1 MSWIGR
7 IAGGAAVVLALAAV
21 SVPAAGAAGP
31 EFLAQFGEGNE
42 GHGAGQTNVPR
53 GVATDPRTGRV
64 FVADQANKRIDQFTA
79 WGAFVKAFGW
89 DVAPGAVNEQ
99 QEVRFKATAGQFE
112 LTFGAATT
120 APLQFDAG
128 AEAVKEAL
136 DGLSSIGGADGEVA
150 VTLNPSSAA
159 GVSPYVYTIA
169 FKGSLAGTDV
179 AQVAATNVSLSGGVP
194 STGLEASTRA
204 NGTPGGTGLED
215 CTAESGCQLGAG
227 GPGAGQLGAPEGIAV
242 DSAGDVFV
250 VDLTNRRVQKFN
262 SAGEFLLM
270 FGGGVDSGGGTPA
283 HPGNLCTAEYIADGD
298 TCGAGSTGTG
308 PGEFGGWNVGGST
321 LGSFIAVGPADKV
334 YVGDEG
340 RIQRFNAA
348 GEYQASISEGLAA
361 TDRVKALAADAAGN
375 LYASIC
381 EAPPGNC
388 AAGSHPKANVREWNP
403 SGTYL
408 GETVA
413 VADPFSLA
421 ADSSSDLYVF
431 SGEGSGSAIVEFNP
445 AHSKIAEFGQGE
457 FSASTGI
464 GTNTAGDVYASNA
477 NPSDSF
483 IRAYGPEP
491 STLEPAP
498 DSKPEVGE
506 EYATS
511 VSTTSAVLKATIVPH
526 FWSTRYYLQYGPE
539 ECETALTPC
548 IEKPL
553 PPGSPLGAKRSPATA
568 TVAIEGLSPGQ
579 AYHFRFVA
587 ESEAPSSE
595 GHPSSGEDK
604 AFKTFPNAVPDTS
617 CPNQSLREG
626 PGAQLP
632 DCRGYEMVSPVDKNG
647 GDVNAFYYEGFY
659 QTGGLEEYEGIDQAT
674 PGGAKLTY
682 TASTAFGEPLSSPLV
697 SQYLAARHQGAGGA
711 GEWTSEGIS
720 ASERGGNVTIPDENE
735 YKAFSPDLGTA
746 WLEPEAGNPLAP
758 CATEGYKN
766 LYRVKLG
773 PPATYTATCSS
784 APEPPTCI
792 AQPKP
797 PKECLLFPEVE
808 GYSADQSK
816 AVFRVQDRLT
826 PEAAPLSR
834 SPSTKQVYEWDEGE
848 LRLVS
853 TLPDGSAYQSGSS
866 AGTESEGGQAPI
878 LGNAGNFDTVEH
890 AMSAD
895 GSRVYWSTQ
904 TSSTESAPAAPPG
917 PGRIF
922 MRLNADKPQSAFA
935 APGSSASGAAGSNG
949 GGLSAGSTAVTKLIA
964 AAGTATLSNGSNEL
978 SALVTTV
985 GEFVAGQP
993 IEGNGIPA
1001 GTTIT
1006 TASATTLT
1014 LSAAATKSKAKVEI
1028 SSKGPQPFAVG
1039 QRIVGAGIPA
1049 QTTIAAVG
1057 PGTLTLSAAA
1067 TKSTPLGLSTAL
1079 SAFSECSEAEAAC
1092 TLPVSE
1098 AVSEGAA
1105 KFWDATPSGSEA
1117 LFSFFE
1123 GPEAGSLY
1131 RYDLG
1136 GEEATLIAK
1145 KSEGVLGASEDLSR
1159 IYFASEELCGGGN
1172 DEGKSPSKG
1181 RPNVYLYQPGESC
1194 AEGTMTF
1201 LGTLVP
1207 GDISTGSFES
1217 ERPSPV
1223 ASVPRFHVARV
1234 SANGLHLAFVS
1245 AARLGAYDN
1254 ADAAS
1259 GQADRE
1265 VYLYD
1270 ATANEGK
1277 GGLLCASCNPSGARP
1292 AGVNLSQGT
1301 DPVWTAAWINSYQYQ
1316 LYGRR
1321 MLSEDGKRLFFNSY
1335 DALTPRDTNGT
1346 EDVYEWEALGA
1357 GPPEA
1362 KCAASN
1368 PDYSAQDGGCVSLI
1382 SAGTS
1387 PRESEFVDASA
1398 DGSDVFFRTES
1409 SLDPRDPGL
1418 VNIYDARVGGGT
1430 APLPSAPAACE
1441 GEACQSPP
1449 GAPGDATP
1457 ASSAFHGPGNA
1468 REAKPSRC
1476 PKGKRKVRNHG
1487 KTRCVQKH
1495 KRQAK
1500 KRKRGAAR

>member
-1 MSWIGR
+1 MYSRRADDRVGLAARSLCVVGVLAVALGLSATPASASKSRSLLGSFCEPAGIGTPPCSPAFGSPDALAVDG
-7 IAGGAAVVLALAAV
+7 AGGDVLVVDQAGGGARISRYKPNGEADPFSALGTNSIDGKGPGGDETPQNGLSFKEGAEIELAVDSSGGATEGDIYITQVGQHLIDIFAGNGNYLGQLTKYKKGPKAEGAEEPLGEACGVAVNSSGAVYVGDYDNGVHKYVPSSAPATNADSKANFTTVQHPCALAAGAGPSAGSIFAV
-21 SVPAAGAAGP
+21 KYVGPVYKLDSSSGAIAYGEEPILEGNNTTMWNKTVAVNGESGDVLVAQNKQVIELNASRSTGAGRIGPPTEVPATV
-31 EFLAQFGEGNE
+31 EG
-42 GHGAGQTNVPR
+42 
-53 GVATDPRTGRV
+53 
-64 FVADQANKRIDQFTA
+64 I
-79 WGAFVKAFGW
+79 
-89 DVAPGAVNEQ
+89 
-99 QEVRFKATAGQFE
+99 
-112 LTFGAATT
+112 
-120 APLQFDAG
+120 G
-128 AEAVKEAL
+128 AEAGGKLYVAQASNPNLAVFGAPEREAPVIEAEWTVSASFEEATVKARFGLEEEETTYHVEYLSQAEFEANG
-136 DGLSSIGGADGEVA
+136 DSFAGPHSPTDVP
-150 VTLNPSSAA
+150 VPDA
-159 GVSPYVYTIA
+159 GV
-169 FKGSLAGTDV
+169 GTAETV
-179 AQVAATNVSLSGGVP
+179 TVSLSGL
-194 STGLEASTRA
+194 S
-204 NGTPGGTGLED
+204 
-215 CTAESGCQLGAG
+215 
-227 GPGAGQLGAPEGIAV
+227 
-242 DSAGDVFV
+242 
-250 VDLTNRRVQKFN
+250 
-262 SAGEFLLM
+262 
-270 FGGGVDSGGGTPA
+270 
-283 HPGNLCTAEYIADGD
+283 
-298 TCGAGSTGTG
+298 
-308 PGEFGGWNVGGST
+308 
-321 LGSFIAVGPADKV
+321 
-334 YVGDEG
+334 
-340 RIQRFNAA
+340 
-348 GEYQASISEGLAA
+348 
-361 TDRVKALAADAAGN
+361 
-375 LYASIC
+375 
-381 EAPPGNC
+381 
-388 AAGSHPKANVREWNP
+388 
-403 SGTYL
+403 SGTTY
-408 GETVA
+408 
-413 VADPFSLA
+413 
-421 ADSSSDLYVF
+421 
-431 SGEGSGSAIVEFNP
+431 
-445 AHSKIAEFGQGE
+445 
-457 FSASTGI
+457 
-464 GTNTAGDVYASNA
+464 
-477 NPSDSF
+477 
-483 IRAYGPEP
+483 R
-491 STLEPAP
+491 
-498 DSKPEVGE
+498 
-506 EYATS
+506 
-511 VSTTSAVLKATIVPH
+511 
-526 FWSTRYYLQYGPE
+526 W
-539 ECETALTPC
+539 
-548 IEKPL
+548 
-553 PPGSPLGAKRSPATA
+553 
-568 TVAIEGLSPGQ
+568 
-579 AYHFRFVA
+579 RFVA
-587 ESEAPSSE
+587 SNPAGTTE
-595 GHPSSGEDK
+595 G
-604 AFKTFPNAVPDTS
+604 PDRTLATHS
-617 CPNQSLREG
+617 RAGGGACPNQSLREG

-647 GDVNAFYYEGFY
+647 GDVNAFIYEGFY

-697 SQYLAARHQGAGGA
+697 SQYLAVRHQGAGGA

-720 ASERGGNVTIPDENE
+720 APERGGNITVPEKNE

-758 CATEGYKN
+758 CATEGYIN
-766 LYRVKLG
+766 LYRVTLSS
-773 PPATYTATCSS
+773 PATYTATCSS
-784 APEPPTCI
+784 APAPPECV
-792 AQPKP
+792 AEPKP
-797 PKECLLFPEVE
+797 PEACWLFPQIQ
-808 GYSADQSK
+808 GYSADQSQ
-816 AVFRVQDRLT
+816 AVFRVNDPLPT
-826 PEAAPLSR
+826 APGSPEAAPLGR
-834 SPSTKQVYEWDEGE
+834 DDGGFQVYEWDEEGG

-853 TLPDGSAYQSGSS
+853 VLPDGGAYPGTSS
-866 AGTESEGGQAPI
+866 AGTESEGGQAPRVAH
-878 LGNAGNFDTVEH
+878 AGNFDTVEH

-895 GSRVYWSTQ
+895 GSRVYWSTMS
-904 TSSTESAPAAPPG
+904 SSTESSPAAPPG

-922 MRLNADKPQSAFA
+922 IRLNADKPQSAFA
-935 APGSSASGAAGSNG
+935 APGGAASGAAGSNG

-1207 GDISTGSFES
+1207 GDISTGSFEQ
-1217 ERPSPV
+1217 EFPSPV

-1270 ATANEGK
+1270 ASANEGK

-1292 AGVNLSQGT
+1292 AGVNLEKEGS
-1301 DPVWTAAWINSYQYQ
+1301 VWTAAWINSYQYQ

-1387 PRESEFVDASA
+1387 PRESEFVDAST

-1418 VNIYDARVGGGT
+1418 VDIYDARVGGGT
-1430 APLPSAPAACE
+1430 APPPSAPAACE